1 MFRILL
7 LLSGVSLKISGGFV
21 AAAIIGLVVS
31 SLRPLAS
38 PACTHSFRDAASMGS
53 GQLSVIVAGELPWNR
68 LNGFLPPLPSISF
81 QEKRF
86 YVAREA
92 WLDLPRVHIGGE
104 S

>member
-53 GQLSVIVAGELPWNR
+53 GQLRYCVVA
-68 LNGFLPPLPSISF
+68 SSKSCKTSF
-81 QEKRF
+81 VEGTF
-86 YVAREA
+86 IFVCALS
-92 WLDLPRVHIGGE
+92 WVCVP
-104 S
+104 